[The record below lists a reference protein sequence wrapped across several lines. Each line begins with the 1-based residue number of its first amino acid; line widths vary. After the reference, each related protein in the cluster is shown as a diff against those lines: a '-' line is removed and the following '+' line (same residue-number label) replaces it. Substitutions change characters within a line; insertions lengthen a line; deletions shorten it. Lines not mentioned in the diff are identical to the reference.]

1 MEFAVGFGSDNGNIA
16 DMVYCQN
23 TLAYSL
29 NILNSCEGGFDKKLT
44 SEMFDGLTDFLLSTQ
59 ITSGDKR
66 FHGAWMRAFDMD
78 GMEYYG
84 CDKDFAWGPYC
95 ILVGWVTGTLP
106 LIFLDILGLKTM
118 Y

>member
-1 MEFAVGFGSDNGNIA
+1 MEFAVGFGENDAIA

-29 NILNSCEGGFDKKLT
+29 NILLSQNGNYNRALAKELFDTLI
-44 SEMFDGLTDFLLSTQ
+44 DFLLDTQ
-59 ITSGDKR
+59 ICSPDKR
-66 FHGAWMRAFDMD
+66 FNGVWMRAFDMD
-78 GMEYYG
+78 NMEYYG

-95 ILVGWVTGTLP
+95 ILTGWVTGAIP
-106 LIFLDILGLKTM
+106 LVFLDILGLKTM